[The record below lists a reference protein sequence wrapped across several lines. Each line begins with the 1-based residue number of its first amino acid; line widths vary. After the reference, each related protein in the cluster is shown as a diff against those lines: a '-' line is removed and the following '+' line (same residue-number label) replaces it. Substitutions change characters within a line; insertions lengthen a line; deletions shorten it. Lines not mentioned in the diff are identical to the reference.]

1 MMMMVVVAV
10 MRRPFNPVRRTPSTL
25 AARRGPTGCC
35 RKVSELCTTCGSAV
49 DSRATSGDF
58 RELRW
63 TTLGIQKDPLTWDDV
78 AFRVTFVPESARPPG
93 PEERCRTAARS
104 FVAAS
109 HDGGP
114 TGFWSTQRSRHNRG
128 MIRPRRGTVVRHGAT
143 TGGSDEV
150 PRWRHRGG
158 RPGEAGSPHRFA
170 GVEGSWRGMRAGF
183 ARCEQLAE
191 RRDAPTGS
199 PGGGADKRNR
209 PPA

>member
-1 MMMMVVVAV
+1 LAV
-10 MRRPFNPVRRTPSTL
+10 TANSRAAPFRPKACYQAAVELGVQVFCAPGSV
-25 AARRGPTGCC
+25 AARVVGLRSVYFLPI
-35 RKVSELCTTCGSAV
+35 SN
-49 DSRATSGDF
+49 DS
-58 RELRW
+58 
-63 TTLGIQKDPLTWDDV
+63 
-78 AFRVTFVPESARPPG
+78 SARPPG